1 MSKFTITVIDTSGIQ
16 GYIFSSNRL
25 RENIG
30 ASHLVSEATGDWVEE
45 TLDKLG
51 VSKNQQEEPIE
62 TSRLNAELVYA
73 GGGNTLIVFKSREI
87 AINFTRILSER
98 VLRDAPGINLVVAHK
113 EFDWDKEHLYQVVKD
128 LMEGEIDRRKNE
140 RIPSVPLL
148 GLGVTAVCNSTQ
160 LPAVDR
166 SNKYIQ
172 YGDDEKADSYLISTE
187 TKQKLKAVNRANKKL
202 QNMFA
207 DVVDDDIYQF
217 PYRIDHLGRSERESS
232 YVAIV
237 HADGNGMGKRFQKYG
252 EKAENNRDYIQRM
265 RDFST
270 SVDEAGKTALKA
282 VVQVITKSV
291 KEGKV
296 VGKLGEFQLK
306 EKYLPF
312 RPLVYGGDD
321 ITFICEGR
329 LGLELA
335 ALFLREF
342 EEQPVADSNK
352 KLTACAGICVVKTHY
367 PFARAYKIS
376 EELCKEA
383 KKFVKEN
390 KEFEP
395 DGFSAID
402 WHLAASGLLGSISE
416 IRKLEYQVTVDNKD
430 IWYLQ
435 MRPVRLENHSSE
447 WRTWEG
453 FTQVVKEFKEGKDW
467 KERHNKVMALRE
479 VLRKASHDATKEFL
493 LAYKSSKSPS
503 SLPYFPE
510 SSGQSEQLV
519 RDGWKDGICGY
530 FDAIEA
536 IEFYLELGD

>member
-1 MSKFTITVIDTSGIQ
+1 MNKFTVTVIDTSGIQ

-30 ASHLVSEATGDWVEE
+30 ASHLVSEVTDDWIKE

-51 VSKNQQEEPIE
+51 VPENQQNKPIE
-62 TSRLNAELVYA
+62 TSGFDAEIVYA
-73 GGGNTLIVFKSREI
+73 GGGNTLILFKSREI
-87 AINFTRILSER
+87 AISFTRILSKR
-98 VLRDAPGINLVVAHK
+98 VLEKAPGINLVVAHAD
-113 EFDWDKEHLYQVVKD
+113 FDWDEDNLYQVVKD
-128 LMEGEIDRRKNE
+128 LMEGEIDRRKHE
-140 RIPSVPLL
+140 RIPSAPLL

-172 YGDDEKADSYLISTE
+172 YGDEEEADSYLISTE
-187 TKQKLKAVNRANKKL
+187 TKHKLKAVDRANKKL
-202 QNMFA
+202 QTMFA
-207 DVVDDDIYQF
+207 DIVDQNIFQF
-217 PYRIDHLGRSERESS
+217 PYRTDHLGRSQRESS

-252 EKAENNRDYIQRM
+252 EDAENNRDYIQRM
-265 RDFST
+265 RHFSK
-270 SVDEAGKTALKA
+270 SVDNAGKNALKA
-282 VVQVITKSV
+282 VVKIITKSIQA
-291 KEGKV
+291 GKV
-296 VGKLGEFQLK
+296 VGKLGEFELK
-306 EKYLPF
+306 AKYYLPF

-329 LGLELA
+329 LGIELA

-342 EEQPVADSNK
+342 EEQDVADGK
-352 KLTACAGICVVKTHY
+352 KLTACAGVCVVKTHY
-367 PFARAYKIS
+367 PFAKAYKIS

-390 KEFEP
+390 KESEP

-416 IRKLEYQVTVDNKD
+416 IRKLEYQVTVDKKD
-430 IWYLQ
+430 IWNLV
-435 MRPVRLENHSSE
+435 MRPVRLEKHSSE

-453 FTQVVKEFKEGKDW
+453 FTQVVKEFKQGEDW

-479 VLRKASHDATKEFL
+479 VLRKASDDATKDFL
-493 LAYKSSKSPS
+493 SAYKLAKLPS
-503 SLPYFPE
+503 FPE
-510 SSGQSEQLV
+510 SSGQSEQLEEK
-519 RDGWKDGICGY
+519 GWLGNRCGY

-536 IEFYLELGD
+536 MEFYLELED

>member
-1 MSKFTITVIDTSGIQ
+1 MRKFTITVIDTSGIQ

-30 ASHLVSEATGDWVEE
+30 ASHLVSEATSDWVEE
-45 TLDKLG
+45 TLCRLG
-51 VSKNQQEEPIE
+51 IPKNQQKEPIE
-62 TSRLNAELVYA
+62 TSKYEAEIVYT
-73 GGGNTLIVFKSREI
+73 GGGNTLIVFKSRKI
-87 AINFTRILSER
+87 AVNFTKILSKR
-98 VLRDAPGINLVVAHK
+98 VLDDAPGINLVVAHQ

-128 LMEGEIDRRKNE
+128 LMEGEIDRRKHE

-148 GLGVTAVCNSTQ
+148 GLGVTATCNSTQ

-166 SNKYIQ
+166 YIQ
-172 YGDDEKADSYLISTE
+172 DEEADSYLISRE
-187 TKQKLKAVNRANKKL
+187 TQQKLKAVGRANKKL
-202 QNMFA
+202 QEIFTVA
-207 DVVDDDIYQF
+207 DDIYQF
-217 PYRIDHLGRSERESS
+217 PYRTDHLGRSEKESS

-252 EKAENNRDYIQRM
+252 EDAKNNREYIQRM

-270 SVDEAGKTALKA
+270 SVDKAGKNALKE
-282 VVQVITKSV
+282 VVQVLTKSIQA
-291 KEGKV
+291 GKF
-296 VGKLGEFQLK
+296 VGKLGEFELK
-306 EKYLPF
+306 AKYYLPF

-335 ALFLREF
+335 ALFLKKF
-342 EEQPVADSNK
+342 EKQSVADGK
-352 KLTACAGICVVKTHY
+352 KLTACAGVCIVKTHY

-376 EELCKEA
+376 DELCKEA

-416 IRKLEYQVTVDNKD
+416 IRKLEYHISVDNKD
-430 IWYLQ
+430 AGNLT
-435 MRPVRLENHSSE
+435 MRPVRLENHSGD

-453 FTQVVKEFKEGKDW
+453 FTQVIREFKDGKDW

-479 VLRKASHDATKEFL
+479 VLRKASDDATKDFL
-493 LAYKSSKSPS
+493 LAYKLSQLPS
-503 SLPYFPE
+503 FPK
-510 SSGQSEQLV
+510 SSGQSEQLAEK
-519 RDGWKDGICGY
+519 GWLNNRCGY

-536 IEFYLELGD
+536 MDFYIELGD

>member
-30 ASHLVSEATGDWVEE
+30 ASHLVSEATSDWVEE

-51 VSKNQQEEPIE
+51 VPKNQQKEPIE
-62 TSRLNAELVYA
+62 RSELNAELVYT
-73 GGGNTLIVFKSREI
+73 GGGNTLIVFKSRDI
-87 AINFTRILSER
+87 AINFTKILSKR
-98 VLRDAPGINLVVAHK
+98 VLEYAPGINLVVAHQ

-128 LMEGEIDRRKNE
+128 LMEGEIDRRKHE
-140 RIPSVPLL
+140 RIPSAPLL
-148 GLGVTAVCNSTQ
+148 GLGITASCNSTQ

-172 YGDDEKADSYLISTE
+172 YGDEEEADSYFISTE
-187 TKQKLKAVNRANKKL
+187 TKQKLKAVDRANKKL
-202 QNMFA
+202 QKMFA
-207 DVVDDDIYQF
+207 EVVDQNIFQF
-217 PYRIDHLGRSERESS
+217 PYRTDHLGRSEKESS

-252 EKAENNRDYIQRM
+252 EDAKNNRDYIQRM
-265 RDFST
+265 RNFST
-270 SVDEAGKTALKA
+270 SVDNAGKNALKA
-282 VVQVITKSV
+282 VVNVITKSI
-291 KEGKV
+291 KAGKV
-296 VGKLGEFQLK
+296 VGKFGEFELK
-306 EKYLPF
+306 AKYYLPF

-342 EEQPVADSNK
+342 EEQPVADGK
-352 KLTACAGICVVKTHY
+352 KLTACAGVCIVKTHY

-376 EELCKEA
+376 EDLCKEA
-383 KKFVKEN
+383 KKFVKKN

-402 WHLAASGLLGSISE
+402 WHLAASGLLGSVSD
-416 IRKLEYQVTVDNKD
+416 IRKLEYQILVDNKD
-430 IWYLQ
+430 IWHLA
-435 MRPVRLENHSSE
+435 MRPVRLKKHSSE

-453 FTQVVKEFKEGKDW
+453 FTQVIKEFKEGNDW

-479 VLRKASHDATKEFL
+479 VLRKASKDATKEFL
-493 LAYKSSKSPS
+493 SAYKLSQLPS
-503 SLPYFPE
+503 FPE
-510 SSGQSEQLV
+510 YSGQSEQLAK
-519 RDGWKDGICGY
+519 DGWKDGICGY

-536 IEFYLELGD
+536 MDFYLKLGD

>member
-1 MSKFTITVIDTSGIQ
+1 MRKFTITVIDTSGIQ

-30 ASHLVSEATGDWVEE
+30 ASRLVSEATGDWVEN

-51 VSKNQQEEPIE
+51 VTKTQQNKPIE
-62 TSRLNAELVYA
+62 TSGFDAEIVYA

-87 AINFTRILSER
+87 AINFTRILSKR
-98 VLRDAPGINLVVAHK
+98 VLEKAPGINLVIAHAD
-113 EFDWDKEHLYQVVKD
+113 FDWDEDNLYQVVKD
-128 LMEGEIDRRKNE
+128 LMEGEIEDRKHE
-140 RIPSVPLL
+140 RIPSAPLL

-166 SNKYIQ
+166 SKEYIQ
-172 YGDDEKADSYLISTE
+172 YGDDEADSYFISTE
-187 TKQKLKAVNRANKKL
+187 TKQKLKAVDRANKEL
-202 QNMFA
+202 QKMFA
-207 DVVDDDIYQF
+207 EVVDQNIFQF
-217 PYRIDHLGRSERESS
+217 PYRTDHLGRSESESS
-232 YVAIV
+232 YAAIV
-237 HADGNGMGKRFQKYG
+237 HADGNSMGKRFQKYG
-252 EKAENNRDYIQRM
+252 EDAKNNRDYIQRM

-270 SVDEAGKTALKA
+270 SVEEAGKNALKT

-291 KEGKV
+291 QEGKV
-296 VGKLGEFQLK
+296 VGKLGEFKLK
-306 EKYLPF
+306 AKYYLPF

-335 ALFLREF
+335 ALFIREF
-342 EEQPVADSNK
+342 EKQPVADCK

-383 KKFVKEN
+383 KKLVKEN
-390 KEFEP
+390 KELEP

-402 WHLAASGLLGSISE
+402 WHLAASGFFGSISE
-416 IRKLEYQVTVDNKD
+416 IRKLEYQVTVGNKD
-430 IWYLQ
+430 ICHLQ
-435 MRPVRLENHSSE
+435 MRPVRLEKHSSE

-453 FTQVVKEFKEGKDW
+453 FTQVVKEFKQGEDW

-479 VLRKASHDATKEFL
+479 VLRKASDDATKDFL
-493 LAYKSSKSPS
+493 SAYKLVKLPS
-503 SLPYFPE
+503 FPE
-510 SSGQSEQLV
+510 SSGQSEQLAEK
-519 RDGWKDGICGY
+519 GWLGNRCGY

-536 IEFYLELGD
+536 MEFYLELGD

>member
-30 ASHLVSEATGDWVEE
+30 ASHLVSEVTDDWVKE
-45 TLDKLG
+45 TLDELG
-51 VSKNQQEEPIE
+51 VPENQQNKPIE
-62 TSRLNAELVYA
+62 TSEFNAEIVYA
-73 GGGNTLIVFKSREI
+73 GGGNTLILFKSREI
-87 AINFTRILSER
+87 AISFTRILSKR
-98 VLRDAPGINLVVAHK
+98 VLEKAPGINLVVAHAD
-113 EFDWDKEHLYQVVKD
+113 FDWDEDNLYQVVKD
-128 LMEGEIDRRKNE
+128 LMEGEIDHRKHE
-140 RIPSVPLL
+140 RIPSAPLL

-172 YGDDEKADSYLISTE
+172 YGDEEEADSYLISTE
-187 TKQKLKAVNRANKKL
+187 TKQKLKAVDRANKKL
-202 QNMFA
+202 QDMFA
-207 DVVDDDIYQF
+207 DVVDGDIYQF
-217 PYRIDHLGRSERESS
+217 PYRTDHLGRSQRESS

-252 EKAENNRDYIQRM
+252 EDAKNNRDYIERM
-265 RDFST
+265 GDFSK
-270 SVDEAGKTALKA
+270 SVHKAGKNALKA
-282 VVQVITKSV
+282 VVEVITKSI

-329 LGLELA
+329 IGLELA
-335 ALFLREF
+335 TLFLQKF
-342 EEQPVADSNK
+342 EEQDVADGE
-352 KLTACAGICVVKTHY
+352 KLTACAGVCVVKTHY

-376 EELCKEA
+376 DELCKEA

-390 KEFEP
+390 KESEP

-430 IWYLQ
+430 IWNLA
-435 MRPVRLENHSSE
+435 MRPVRLKKHSSE

-453 FTQVVKEFKEGKDW
+453 FTQIIKEFKEGKDW

-479 VLRKASHDATKEFL
+479 VLREASDDATKEFL
-493 LAYKSSKSPS
+493 SAYKLSQLPS
-503 SLPYFPE
+503 FPE
-510 SSGQSEQLV
+510 SSGQSEHLV
-519 RDGWKDGICGY
+519 RKGWLNNRCGY

-536 IEFYLELGD
+536 MEFYLELED